1 MKPGSD
7 TAVIVQGTRV
17 FGRRMT
23 FYRRGGLAAM
33 LVLCSTALAAAGD
46 AQFRVSDDFVLTGAQ
61 EDLIWQRMGREIP
74 NDDDGAP
81 CGCKP
86 TLFSAVPSPVALHVL
101 PAAVTAQIPMLK
113 PYRYTKLGKRLLIV
127 NPDDRRIVDIIS
139 PWKIVDVVRP

>member
-1 MKPGSD
+1 
-7 TAVIVQGTRV
+7 
-17 FGRRMT
+17 MT
-23 FYRRGGLAAM
+23 FYRRCGLAAV
-33 LVLCSTALAAAGD
+33 LVLCSAALAAAGD
-46 AQFRVSDDFVLTGAQ
+46 AQFRASDDFVLTGAQ

-86 TLFSAVPSPVALHVL
+86 TLFSEVPSPVALHVL

-127 NPDDRRIVDIIS
+127 NPDDRQIVDIIS

>member
-1 MKPGSD
+1 MSAKPETRDSSITAILYQRPASPLAAVRTRRDRHWQKIRASAAAPDDDDFVMKPGSD

-61 EDLIWQRMGREIP
+61 KDLIWQRMGREIP

-81 CGCKP
+81 DGCRP
-86 TLFSAVPSPVALHVL
+86 THFS
-101 PAAVTAQIPMLK
+101 
-113 PYRYTKLGKRLLIV
+113 
-127 NPDDRRIVDIIS
+127 
-139 PWKIVDVVRP
+139 

>member
-1 MKPGSD
+1 
-7 TAVIVQGTRV
+7 
-17 FGRRMT
+17 MT
-23 FYRRGGLAAM
+23 FYRRCGLAAV
-33 LVLCSTALAAAGD
+33 LVLRSAALAAAGD
-46 AQFRVSDDFVLTGAQ
+46 AQFRASDDFVLTGAQ

-86 TLFSAVPSPVALHVL
+86 TLFSEVPFPVALHVL

-139 PWKIVDVVRP
+139 PWKIVDLVRP

>member
-1 MKPGSD
+1 MQLGSD

-23 FYRRGGLAAM
+23 FYRGCGLAAM

-46 AQFRVSDDFVLTGAQ
+46 AQFRASDDFVLTGAQ

-101 PAAVTAQIPMLK
+101 PVAVTAQIPMLK

-127 NPDDRRIVDIIS
+127 NPDDRRIVDVIS

>member
-1 MKPGSD
+1 MQLGSD
-7 TAVIVQGTRV
+7 AAVIVQGTRV

-23 FYRRGGLAAM
+23 FHRRCGLAAM

-46 AQFRVSDDFVLTGAQ
+46 AQFRASDDFVLTGAQ

-101 PAAVTAQIPMLK
+101 PTAVTAQIPMLK

-127 NPDDRRIVDIIS
+127 NPDDRRIVDVIS

>member
-1 MKPGSD
+1 
-7 TAVIVQGTRV
+7 
-17 FGRRMT
+17 
-23 FYRRGGLAAM
+23 M
-33 LVLCSTALAAAGD
+33 LVLCNTALAAAGD
-46 AQFRVSDDFVLTGAQ
+46 AQFRASDDFVLTGAQ

-86 TLFSAVPSPVALHVL
+86 TLFSALPSRVALHVL

-127 NPDDRRIVDIIS
+127 NPDDRRIVDVNS